1 MGFQTVHFPTR
12 KITHPQT
19 HPLPYTSANFRNYS
33 TREWRSVMYP
43 SPSLSHIHSLSLQP
57 TPSATLGSIVGLSMA
72 KKEKK
77 LIYKRFIQFD
87 SRGYKNN
94 VNVEIHTYK
103 YINAVVF
110 AISSQSSFSMMFKA
124 CAIWNRNLFET
135 CFFFTTK

>member
-43 SPSLSHIHSLSLQP
+43 SPSLSHSFSLTSTNSFSYFGIHCRPLNGQ
-57 TPSATLGSIVGLSMA
+57 
-72 KKEKK
+72 KRKK